1 MAAPVRDRGDARG
14 SAAPKL
20 ATFPLRRRARKFHGL
35 SKALEDASRRK
46 AGRRGNTQVLRT
58 CRLRADARRSKAATP
73 MSPIGRANAV
83 ASTSVPTMIR
93 SPPESTI
100 SIRLAGAALRI
111 LVTFEAPNADRI
123 KPEWLS

>member
-1 MAAPVRDRGDARG
+1 
-14 SAAPKL
+14 
-20 ATFPLRRRARKFHGL
+20 
-35 SKALEDASRRK
+35 
-46 AGRRGNTQVLRT
+46 
-58 CRLRADARRSKAATP
+58 

-100 SIRLAGAALRI
+100 SFRLAGAALRI
-111 LVTFEAPNADRI
+111 LVAFEAPNADRI